1 MNVSNEQDGLMYFA
15 YRLQEATF
23 HYSIDVYKA
32 SLYNTNQLVR
42 EYVHVASIVENGE
55 LNKSYL
61 ETIKDEFIDAIE
73 HDVVLKKY
81 WGLDNIKL
89 IKQQIGTSNLLDVE
103 KIMKYLSDISDKEKY
118 YNWCK

>member
-42 EYVHVASIVENGE
+42 EYVHVQA
-55 LNKSYL
+55 
-61 ETIKDEFIDAIE
+61 
-73 HDVVLKKY
+73 
-81 WGLDNIKL
+81 
-89 IKQQIGTSNLLDVE
+89 
-103 KIMKYLSDISDKEKY
+103 
-118 YNWCK
+118 

>member
-89 IKQQIGTSNLLDVE
+89 IK
-103 KIMKYLSDISDKEKY
+103 
-118 YNWCK
+118 